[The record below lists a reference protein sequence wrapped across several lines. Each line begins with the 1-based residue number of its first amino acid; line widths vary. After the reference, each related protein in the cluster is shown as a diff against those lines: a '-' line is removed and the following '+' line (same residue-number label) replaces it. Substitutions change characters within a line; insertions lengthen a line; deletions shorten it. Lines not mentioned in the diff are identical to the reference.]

1 MGSKFENTVRSWNAK
16 EGLNAVRFSFFD
28 SMAVVEVEF
37 FGASEPDDRRRGE
50 GFAREGIG
58 GEEGGG

>member
-1 MGSKFENTVRSWNAK
+1 MGGEFENTVGSWDAK

-37 FGASEPDDRRRGE
+37 FGAGEPDDRRRGE
-50 GFAREGIG
+50 GFSRKGVG
-58 GEEGGG
+58 GGEGGG